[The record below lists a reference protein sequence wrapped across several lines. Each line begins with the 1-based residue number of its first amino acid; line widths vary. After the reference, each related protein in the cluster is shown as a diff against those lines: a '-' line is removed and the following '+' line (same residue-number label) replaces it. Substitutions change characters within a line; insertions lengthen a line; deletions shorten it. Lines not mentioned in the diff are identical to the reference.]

1 MQIDS
6 IIDVE
11 SVDLTAILEKTEA
24 AAFRSFYEAA
34 SSGDRAAM
42 DLDCSTDEGVVFL
55 RASRLDVLAFNRIL
69 GLGVDRPATKGRL
82 EHMVASYRS
91 ADIHRI
97 FIPICPSARPQH
109 LHDWL
114 IRLGCHHHNNW
125 IKLFRGVEPIFDAA
139 SPFEIREI
147 HRDRAVAF
155 AHIVCAGFRY
165 PDIVHP
171 WIAALVGRPDWRIY
185 GAFQGDTLAG
195 GAAMHIRDGYAYFGF
210 AATDPE
216 YCRRGAQQALL
227 ARRIREAARS
237 GCRLIVAETAETRPE
252 QPSPSL
258 RNCLR
263 AGFNVGYVRP
273 NFLLNRK
280 YQEES

>member
-1 MQIDS
+1 MQTDS

-34 SSGDRAAM
+34 SSSDREAM
-42 DLDCSTDEGVVFL
+42 HLDCSTDEGVVLF
-55 RASRLDVLAFNRIL
+55 RASRLDVLVFNRIL
-69 GLGVDRPATKGRL
+69 GLGVEHPATKDRL
-82 EHMVASYRS
+82 EHMVATYRS
-91 ADIHRI
+91 ADTDRI
-97 FIPICPSARPQH
+97 FIPVCPAARPPR

-125 IKLFRGVEPIFDAA
+125 IKLFRGVEPISEVA
-139 SPFEIREI
+139 SPFGIREI

-155 AHIVCAGFRY
+155 ANIVCAGFRY
-165 PDIVHP
+165 PDVVRP
-171 WIAALVGRPDWRIY
+171 WVAALVGRPEWRIY
-185 GAFQGDTLAG
+185 GAFQGDKLAA
-195 GAAMHIRDGYAYFGF
+195 GAAMYIRDRYAYFGF

-216 YCRRGAQQALL
+216 YRRRGAQQALL

-237 GCRLIVAETAETRPE
+237 GCMLIVAETAENRPE
-252 QPSPSL
+252 KPSPSL

-263 AGFNVGYVRP
+263 AGFQVGYVRP
-273 NFLLNRK
+273 NFLLSPKN
-280 YQEES
+280 QEE